1 MAHGV
6 KRISGQTWFLA
17 TVLVASGA
25 AVAYVTLVDAPAR
38 RLAAAGPRPHRI
50 EDIPFNGTRAY
61 EYLQAICDLG
71 PRISGSP
78 AMSKQQELLTAHF
91 EKLGAKVTRQPFRIR
106 HPVDGSAVEMAN
118 LIVEW
123 HPEKKQRLLVGAHYD
138 TRPHPDQDPVDPRG
152 TFLGANDGASGVALL
167 MELGESVKD
176 LDGKLGVDFV
186 LFDGE
191 EFIFNDRDPYFLGST
206 HFAEEYAAR
215 RGGPAYQ
222 AGVVLDMAGDKDLEI
237 YQEGN
242 SLDWPAS
249 RSVVNSI
256 WATAKKLGVREFVPR
271 LGPTVNDDHL
281 PLCRK
286 AKIPTCDVIDFE
298 YPYWHTRGDTPD
310 KCSALSLAKV
320 GWVIDQWLKKS
331 AH

>member
-1 MAHGV
+1 MAHV
-6 KRISGQTWFLA
+6 KRKISGQTWFLA
-17 TVLVASGA
+17 TVLVASGV

-38 RLAAAGPRPHRI
+38 RLAAAGPRPQRI

-71 PRISGSP
+71 PRLSGSP
-78 AMSKQQELLTAHF
+78 AMIKQQEMLKQHF
-91 EKLGAKVTRQPFRIR
+91 EKLGAKVTMQPFRIR

-118 LIVEW
+118 MLVEW
-123 HPEKKQRLLVGAHYD
+123 QPEKKQRLLVGAHYD
-138 TRPHPDQDPVDPRG
+138 TRPRPDQDPVDPRG
-152 TFLGANDGASGVALL
+152 LFLGANDGASGVALL
-167 MELGESVKD
+167 MELGESVKN

-215 RGGPAYQ
+215 RGGPTYQ
-222 AGVVLDMAGDKDLEI
+222 AGVVLDMVGDKDLEI

-298 YPYWHTRGDTPD
+298 YPHWHKRGDTAD